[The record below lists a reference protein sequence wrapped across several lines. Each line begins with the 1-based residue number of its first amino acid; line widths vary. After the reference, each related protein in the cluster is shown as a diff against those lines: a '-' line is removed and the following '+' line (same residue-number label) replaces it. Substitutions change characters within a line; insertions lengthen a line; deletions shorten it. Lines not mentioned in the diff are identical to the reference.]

1 MRKSTVGWNLL
12 IAWKNGSEKCI
23 PLSIMKESNPIEVA
37 KISATYGIYD
47 KPAFVWW
54 VSYTL
59 RKRDKLFL
67 LSMPG

>member
-1 MRKSTVGWNLL
+1 
-12 IAWKNGSEKCI
+12 
-23 PLSIMKESNPIEVA
+23 MKESNPIEVA